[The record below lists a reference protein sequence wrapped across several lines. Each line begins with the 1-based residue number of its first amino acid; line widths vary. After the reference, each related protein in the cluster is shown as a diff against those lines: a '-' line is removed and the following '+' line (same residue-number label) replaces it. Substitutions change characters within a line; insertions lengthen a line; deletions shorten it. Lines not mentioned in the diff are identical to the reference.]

1 MVHPI
6 FKILIGGDNLNENK
20 VKHLE
25 FIQAVITRMA
35 QNSFLL
41 KGWAVTILVGIFAF
55 ANVSEMDS
63 RYLIIAYIPVVFFW
77 FLDGFFLWQEKLYRK
92 LYDRVRIKE
101 EAIDYD
107 MNAYVCKDE
116 VKSWLKVTFS
126 ITLSLFYIPLLVVIL
141 LAMLILPN

>member
-1 MVHPI
+1 M
-6 FKILIGGDNLNENK
+6 NENK
-20 VKHLE
+20 IKHLE

-35 QNSFLL
+35 QNSFFL
-41 KGWAVTILVGIFAF
+41 KGWSVTILVGIFAF

-63 RYLIIAYIPVVFFW
+63 RYLIVAYIPVVFFW

-92 LYDRVRIKE
+92 LYDRVRGREE
-101 EAIDYD
+101 EAIDYN

-126 ITLSLFYIPLLVVIL
+126 TTLSLFYIPLLVVIL
-141 LAMLILPN
+141 LAMLIFPS